1 MLYLCYVSNN
11 SSSFPLTLE
20 HSRVRGKL
28 EESSDLNQQKRILLS
43 SDSLATFY
51 SSAGDS
57 AVFGSELPALGFE
70 VALQSSQSF
79 GDLSLVTFSKNL
91 QSASDS
97 WDLEKSAARDVRD
110 FKAKIVQMR
119 ASN

>member
-1 MLYLCYVSNN
+1 M
-11 SSSFPLTLE
+11 
-20 HSRVRGKL
+20 
-28 EESSDLNQQKRILLS
+28 
-43 SDSLATFY
+43 
-51 SSAGDS
+51 
-57 AVFGSELPALGFE
+57 FGSELPALGFE
-70 VALQSSQSF
+70 VALQSSQSS

-97 WDLEKSAARDVRD
+97 WDLEKSAARD